1 MRNIKRCIDRM
12 VELFGKESWDKSR
25 KDMPQFMQALN
36 TEVRRPDTHI
46 NVKIFILKILINK

>member
-12 VELFGKESWDKSR
+12 VELFAKENWDKNS
-25 KDMPQFMQALN
+25 KEMPLFMQALN
-36 TEVRRPDTHI
+36 SEIRRKDTHI